1 MASPQIMI
9 VEDEDIIAMDLEN
22 KLKGMGY
29 AVAALATSGQEAIRK
44 AAATQPDL
52 VLMDIRLKGAMD
64 GVTAA
69 HQIRSLYD
77 IPVIYLTAHADDYT
91 LHRAKKTEPVG
102 YILKP
107 FEDKEL
113 HASIELALH
122 NHRVEGQLRKTE
134 RWLATTLKSIGE
146 GVIASDENGRV
157 AFMNPVAEAL
167 TGWKKEEALGKD
179 LAEVFYAIDEET
191 RQPVENQ
198 LAEVMRREVNRGLE
212 NPTLLIA
219 RDGTETPIE
228 RNAAPIQDDNGYVNG
243 VVLVFRRMSERK

>member
-1 MASPQIMI
+1 VAGPRILI

-22 KLKGMGY
+22 KLKNMGY
-29 AVAALATSGQEAIRK
+29 DVAGLASSGQEAVRQ
-44 AAATQPDL
+44 AAALQPDL

-69 HQIRSLYD
+69 HQIRALFD
-77 IPVIYLTAHADDYT
+77 TPVVYLTAHADDYT

-122 NHRVEGQLRKTE
+122 NHGVENRLRKTE

-146 GVIASDENGRV
+146 AIMASDENGRV

-167 TGWKKEEALGKD
+167 TGWKQEEALGKD
-179 LAEVFYAIDEET
+179 LTEVFRAIDGQT
-191 RQPVENQ
+191 RQPVENP
-198 LAEVMRREVNRGLE
+198 LAEVMRRERVPGSE
-212 NPTLLIA
+212 SPTLLIS
-219 RDGTETPIE
+219 RGGTETPVE
-228 RNAAPIQDDNGYVNG
+228 RTASPIQDDNGYVNG
-243 VVLVFRRMSERK
+243 VVLVFRSVGERK

>member
-1 MASPQIMI
+1 VATPQILI

-22 KLKGMGY
+22 KLKSMGY
-29 AVAALATSGQEAIRK
+29 AVAALASSGQEAVRK
-44 AAATQPDL
+44 AAAIQPDL

-69 HQIRSLYD
+69 HQIRALYD

-113 HASIELALH
+113 RASIELALH
-122 NHRVEGQLRKTE
+122 NHGVENQLRKTE

-146 GVIASDENGRV
+146 AIIASDENGRV

-167 TGWKKEEALGKD
+167 TGWRQEEALGKD
-179 LAEVFYAIDEET
+179 LAEVFHAIDEQT
-191 RQPVENQ
+191 RQPIENP
-198 LAEVMRREVNRGLE
+198 LAEVMRREINPGLE
-212 NPTLLIA
+212 RPTLLIA
-219 RDGTETPIE
+219 RGGTEKPIE
-228 RNAAPIQDDNGYVNG
+228 RTASPIQDDNGYVNG
-243 VVLVFRRMSERK
+243 VVLVFRSVGERK

>member
-1 MASPQIMI
+1 VANPRILI

-29 AVAALATSGQEAIRK
+29 DVAALASSGQQAVRE
-44 AAATQPDL
+44 AAALQPDL

-64 GVTAA
+64 GITAA
-69 HQIRSLYD
+69 HQIRGLYD

-122 NHRVEGQLRKTE
+122 NHRVESQLRKTE

-146 GVIASDENGRV
+146 AIVASDENGRV
-157 AFMNPVAEAL
+157 AFMNPAAEAL
-167 TGWKKEEALGKD
+167 TGWKQEDALGND
-179 LAEVFYAIDEET
+179 LADVFQAIDEKT
-191 RQPVENQ
+191 RQPVENP
-198 LAEVMRREVNRGLE
+198 LAEVMRREVNCGLDK
-212 NPTLLIA
+212 PTLLVA

-228 RNAAPIQDDNGYVNG
+228 RNVSPIQDDNGYVNG
-243 VVLVFRRMSERK
+243 VVVVFRGITERK

>member
-1 MASPQIMI
+1 

-29 AVAALATSGQEAIRK
+29 AVAALASSGQEAVRK
-44 AAATQPDL
+44 AAALQPDL
-52 VLMDIRLKGAMD
+52 VLMDIRLKGAVD
-64 GVTAA
+64 GVAAA
-69 HQIRSLYD
+69 HQIRAQYD

-122 NHRVEGQLRKTE
+122 NHGVENRLRKTE

-146 GVIASDENGRV
+146 AIIASDENGRV

-167 TGWKKEEALGKD
+167 TSWKQEEALGKD
-179 LAEVFYAIDEET
+179 LTEVFHAIDEQT
-191 RQPVENQ
+191 RQPVENP
-198 LAEVMRREVNRGLE
+198 LAEVMRREINPALE
-212 NPTLLIA
+212 SPTLLIS
-219 RDGTETPIE
+219 RGGTETLIE
-228 RNAAPIQDDNGYVNG
+228 RNASPIQDDNGYING
-243 VVLVFRRMSERK
+243 VVLVFRSVSERK